1 MLKVG
6 DKAYPFSLKDQS
18 GEERTLSEFAGKK
31 VILYFYPK
39 DNTSGCTKEAEG
51 FRDLAQEIGAE
62 GGVIIGVSKDSVAS
76 HVKFAHK
83 YDLPFILL
91 SDLERE
97 VIEAYGVWREK
108 KMYGK
113 PVMGVARTTFLIDG
127 DGTILKVYDKV
138 KPDTHAKE
146 VLCDLKP

>member
-18 GEERTLSEFAGKK
+18 GAERTLSEFAGKK

-39 DNTSGCTKEAEG
+39 DSTSGCTKEAEG

-83 YDLPFILL
+83 YNLPFILL
-91 SDLERE
+91 SDPERE